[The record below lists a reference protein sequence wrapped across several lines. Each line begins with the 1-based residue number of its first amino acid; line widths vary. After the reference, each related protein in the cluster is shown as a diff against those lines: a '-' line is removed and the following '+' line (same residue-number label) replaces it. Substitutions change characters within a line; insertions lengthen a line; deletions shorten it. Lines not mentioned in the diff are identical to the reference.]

1 MATEGNDDDEV
12 EVDEEDEEVEEG
24 GDLDASLKLF
34 MKKANGQKKK
44 KPGRKAKW
52 CPQALDDL
60 IDIIVSNSSYKKKL
74 IFTNTKNQR
83 NGELYGEILKEVKAR
98 ASARGEH
105 FDFSANQ
112 LRSKF
117 KKCVSLCKQAALTQ
131 KSATGIKRF
140 QEDQGLGKWFTTLFE
155 VVKTRE
161 YCQPDLALEPS
172 ASSSP
177 SDLSVEISDDS
188 VKEKELFVLI
198 KTKRQL
204 SKKRLDSATTEVLTL
219 VREAVQND
227 PTKELISF
235 MKEEME
241 KSREH
246 ELTLFQLLLSH
257 RPNASLNSTPFHS
270 KSGPGRLICMYTKGL

>member
-1 MATEGNDDDEV
+1 MHTLRIHYAYIMHTLCIHYINNFFPQSRLFLRCCHAQKTKFEKMAGKEEQCCSSCFNNTKYTCLRCQEYFCIPCSVFENDETVKGWKAGTSVAYCEPCFREV
-12 EVDEEDEEVEEG
+12 
-24 GDLDASLKLF
+24 LKLF

-52 CPQALDDL
+52 CPQARDDL

-83 NGELYGEILKEVKAR
+83 NGELYGEILKEGKAR

-105 FDFSANQ
+105 FDFSVNQ

-155 VVKTRE
+155 VVKARE
-161 YCQPDLALEPS
+161 SCQPGLALEPS
-172 ASSSP
+172 ASS
-177 SDLSVEISDDS
+177 
-188 VKEKELFVLI
+188 
-198 KTKRQL
+198 
-204 SKKRLDSATTEVLTL
+204 
-219 VREAVQND
+219 
-227 PTKELISF
+227 
-235 MKEEME
+235 
-241 KSREH
+241 
-246 ELTLFQLLLSH
+246 
-257 RPNASLNSTPFHS
+257 
-270 KSGPGRLICMYTKGL
+270 